1 MYDFANPRANLGP
14 DLFLAWAAWTC
25 VWAALMI
32 FLVAAS
38 GACRWGFCY
47 TTGVCAGVCSCLTP
61 ELTQHSSGPDE
72 NALLADPALTLE
84 PQVLSHRKGQ
94 RVINI
99 SGWWGMKGSSLETV
113 QSGLSSLACCA
124 GTLTDSQPS
133 AGSFLGC

>member
-38 GACRWGFCY
+38 GACRWGFRY
-47 TTGVCAGVCSCLTP
+47 TTGVCTEVCSCLTP
-61 ELTQHSSGPDE
+61 KLNRHSSGPDKH
-72 NALLADPALTLE
+72 ALLADPALTLE

-94 RVINI
+94 RGINT
-99 SGWWGMKGSSLETV
+99 SGWYGIKGSSFEAV
-113 QSGLSSLACCA
+113 QSGSSSLACHA

-133 AGSFLGC
+133 AGSCLGC